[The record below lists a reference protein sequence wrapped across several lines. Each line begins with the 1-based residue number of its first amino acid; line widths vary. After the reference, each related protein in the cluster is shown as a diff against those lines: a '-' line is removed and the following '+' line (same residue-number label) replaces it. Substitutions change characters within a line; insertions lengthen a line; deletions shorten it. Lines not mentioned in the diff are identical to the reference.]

1 MKKVKLNRKELQRLG
16 FLSEVSI
23 SLAKNVISKYYK
35 VKSKLKVLELLSDV
49 IQNQDKYKK
58 HEHFSKLIEALNPKY
73 KQIRQETHLQTSKV
87 KIKSTPLPY
96 KIYGKQEIEEGSIK
110 QMDNAM
116 QLPITVKGA
125 LMADAHLGYGLPIG
139 GVLATKNAVIPYGVG
154 MDIGC
159 RMCMSVY
166 DISIDIIEKD
176 KASLKQI
183 LVDETRFGTDEFNIP
198 TDHSVLERR
207 EFKEIPFLKSLHSK
221 AYSQLGTSGHG
232 NHFVDIGDLEI
243 TDLNNEWKLPLGKYF
258 AVLTHSGS
266 RGMGAE
272 IARHYTRI
280 AKDICQLP
288 KGFTELSWLNIDTEE
303 GQEYWL
309 AMNLAGDYS
318 AANHEQIHQRFSKAL
333 AEDSL
338 FKVENHHNFAWKEK
352 LEDNTN
358 VIVHRKGATPAF
370 KGVLGIIPGSMASQ
384 AFVVRGKGNHESLNS
399 AAHGAGRVLSR
410 KAAKRSVSKKE
421 MQEHLSKEKVTLIGG
436 NTDEAPWVYKDII
449 KVMKHQKDL
458 VEIVAKFTPRIVR
471 MAK

>member
-1 MKKVKLNRKELQRLG
+1 MKKLRISGKELRRLG
-16 FLSEVSI
+16 FPNEVSI
-23 SLAKNVISKYYK
+23 SLAKTIVYKYYK
-35 VKSKLKVLELLSDV
+35 RSTKKEVLDLLADI
-49 IQNQDKYKK
+49 IQNQDNYKK
-58 HEHFSKLIEALNPKY
+58 HEHFSRLIEALNPKY
-73 KQIRQETHLQTSKV
+73 KQQKQEISLRP
-87 KIKSTPLPY
+87 TPLPY
-96 KIYGKQEIEEGSIK
+96 KIYGKQEIEENPIK
-110 QMDNAM
+110 QMDIAM

-166 DISIDIIEKD
+166 DIPVNIIEKD
-176 KASLKQI
+176 KAKLKQI
-183 LVDETRFGTDEFNIP
+183 LLDEARFGTDEFNIP
-198 TDHSVLERR
+198 MDHSVLERR
-207 EFKEIPFLKSLHSK
+207 EFREISFLNSLHSK
-221 AYSQLGTSGHG
+221 AYKQIGTSGHG
-232 NHFVDIGDLEI
+232 NHFVDIGELEI
-243 TDLNNEWKLPLGKYF
+243 LDIDNEWKLPLGKYF
-258 AVLTHSGS
+258 TVLSHSGS

-288 KGFTELSWLNIDTEE
+288 KGATNLSWLDLDTEE

-318 AANHEQIHQRFSKAL
+318 AANHEQIHYRFSKAL
-333 AEDSL
+333 AEDPL

-352 LEDNTN
+352 LEDETD
-358 VIVHRKGATPAF
+358 VIVHRKGATPASP
-370 KGVLGIIPGSMASQ
+370 GVLGIIPGSMASL
-384 AFVVRGKGNHESLNS
+384 AFLVRGKGNSESLDS

-410 KAAKRSVSKKE
+410 KAAKQSISKKE
-421 MQEHLSKEKVTLIGG
+421 MQQYLSKSNVTLIGG
-436 NTDEAPWVYKDII
+436 NTDEAPRVYKDII
-449 KVMKHQKDL
+449 KVMELQKDL